1 MNCLVCGSNA
11 EQVSTTSGATVLC
24 PTCGEYDV
32 SSEVVAT
39 GQLEKLEPARRRDV
53 LKQAKRAAQA
63 GVRPVITI
71 YLLG

>member
-1 MNCLVCGSNA
+1 MNCQVCGGNA
-11 EQVSTTSGATVLC
+11 EQVSTTTGATIVC
-24 PTCGEYDV
+24 PTCGEYDI

-39 GQLEKLEPARRRDV
+39 GQLQKLEPGRRRDV
-53 LKQAKRAAQA
+53 LNQAKRVAQP